1 MKYKLQCSQCHKA
14 KKGEPLYRV
23 DDEILCVYCGMALM
37 TELTHA
43 NVEFVGYVGN
53 TVKGEDNQ

>member
-1 MKYKLQCSQCHKA
+1 MREILQCSQCKRA
-14 KKGEPLYRV
+14 KKGEPLYCV

-43 NVEFVGYVGN
+43 NVEFVGYVGEH
-53 TVKGEDNQ
+53 KEK